1 MQISRSSVRAVS
13 ERTDEQRDVIVLVAV
28 AHVERDLGL
37 GKQRPFDAVLRVIVR
52 EIERQAVRAGH
63 DLPPFGQR
71 RYTPLLV
78 GRSAADGRP
87 LAALPDLENH
97 RHAYGG
103 SALRQIEY
111 VARDHFLISRGAPP
125 PRAAVA
131 YAPDLDSKPLFSVN
145 RFAR

>member
-1 MQISRSSVRAVS
+1 MEISRSSVRAVS

-103 SALRQIEY
+103 SALRQNSY
-111 VARDHFLISRGAPP
+111 VGWGNFFIFRRGTTPP
-125 PRAAVA
+125 P
-131 YAPDLDSKPLFSVN
+131 PPPLPSPP
-145 RFAR
+145 